1 MLSLDKI
8 NPLNVLGCREVGDPP
23 PHFHYLNIDLK
34 YNMIVS
40 LKQWIYENLRSR
52 FYLGESLQLANNHFV
67 IQIKIGFEEP
77 KEVSFF
83 LLACPLL
90 KYTNH

>member
-1 MLSLDKI
+1 MLSIDKI

-34 YNMIVS
+34 YNMVGS
-40 LKQWIYENLRSR
+40 LKQWVYENLRSR
-52 FYLGESLQLANNHFV
+52 FYLGESLQLYNNQFV

-77 KEVSFF
+77 KEASFF

>member
-8 NPLNVLGCREVGDPP
+8 NPLNVLGCREVSDPP
-23 PHFHYLNIDLK
+23 PHFHYLQLNLK
-34 YNMIVS
+34 YNIVES
-40 LKQWIYENLRSR
+40 VRQWIYENLRSR
-52 FYLGESLQLANNHFV
+52 FYLGECLQLTDNQFT

-77 KEVSFF
+77 KEASFF

-90 KYTNH
+90 KYVNH

>member
-34 YNMIVS
+34 YNMVGS
-40 LKQWIYENLRSR
+40 LKQWVYENLRSR
-52 FYLGESLQLANNHFV
+52 FYLGESLQLCNNHFV

-77 KEVSFF
+77 KEASFF

>member
-23 PHFHYLNIDLK
+23 PHFHYLQLNLK
-34 YNMIVS
+34 YNIVES
-40 LKQWIYENLRSR
+40 VRQWIYENLHSR
-52 FYLGESLQLANNHFV
+52 FYLGESLQLDENQFT
-67 IQIKIGFEEP
+67 IKIKLGFEEP
-77 KEVSFF
+77 KEASFF